1 MLMLEALPLELLL
14 RVLAYLP
21 LQYLRSLRLTSRA
34 WNAFFLANE
43 SSIYHQ
49 AALLHNFA
57 DSMRTLPE
65 AKEAHPLDFLQDV
78 PDWYQYCEC
87 LIRDAGQRRQYLT
100 SLGRKYFQLQ
110 MNWFGLGT
118 ASVKLY
124 SDNPCDVFRIKVD
137 EQHGLL
143 ITTHEFGGLTVFD
156 LETTEVLWKLSMV
169 RARITLGTLPLA

>member
-1 MLMLEALPLELLL
+1 MLMLEREVL

-49 AALLHNFA
+49 AALLHNFT

-78 PDWYQYCEC
+78 PDWYHYCEC
-87 LIRDAGQRRQYLT
+87 LIRDAGQR
-100 SLGRKYFQLQ
+100 
-110 MNWFGLGT
+110 
-118 ASVKLY
+118 
-124 SDNPCDVFRIKVD
+124 
-137 EQHGLL
+137 H
-143 ITTHEFGGLTVFD
+143 
-156 LETTEVLWKLSMV
+156 
-169 RARITLGTLPLA
+169 